1 MNRTLRPLLFAI
13 GILIVASLACNTI
26 MGGGAIEPEA
36 TEPAIEATD
45 DSGGGGGDIEPTQ
58 EPPVDSPTKP
68 PIGGGGGGGV
78 DTEFP
83 MPDDAHTI
91 TNVGGN
97 LNFQTS
103 LPLKD
108 VPDYYRKAFPDYTE
122 RTLLT
127 SITDVAISMVFDGHP
142 SGNAIVVQAVDLGG
156 STNINIR
163 LEAIP

>member
-1 MNRTLRPLLFAI
+1 MTKTIRPLLFA
-13 GILIVASLACNTI
+13 LIVLLLTSLACNTI
-26 MGGGAIEPEA
+26 MDGGGIEPIA
-36 TEPAIEATD
+36 TEPAIDATD
-45 DSGGGGGDIEPTQ
+45 DSGGGGDIEPTQ
-58 EPPVDSPTKP
+58 EPPLDSPTKP
-68 PIGGGGGGGV
+68 PIGGGV

-108 VPDYYRKAFPDYTE
+108 VPDYYRNAFPDYTE

-127 SITDVAISMVFDGHP
+127 AITDAAISMVFDGHP
-142 SGNAIVVQAVDLGG
+142 SGNAVVVQAVDLGG

>member
-1 MNRTLRPLLFAI
+1 MSRKLNRIIFPL
-13 GILIVASLACNTI
+13 VAFVSLVALACTC
-26 MGGGAIEPEA
+26 GGFGATPAPTEA
-36 TEPAIEATD
+36 P
-45 DSGGGGGDIEPTQ
+45 SGGGGGVLAPTEEPSGGGGTIPTA
-58 EPPVDSPTKP
+58 PPTEAS
-68 PIGGGGGGGV
+68 GGGGGGV